1 MPIIIYQLSL
11 IFLSLGILIVSA
23 DQLITQADA
32 IARKFNFSQVLIGL
46 TIVAFGTS
54 APELM
59 VSLSAALFETP
70 PASDA
75 IIGNIIGS
83 NIANLLLVL
92 GVAGLL
98 YNVEFKSIDQ
108 KTIFYLLAVTFYF
121 ILLLST
127 VSNIGWLH
135 SIIFFI
141 LLVFFINHL
150 AHFSV
155 STEIE
160 IEQEK
165 NISYTKLLLSFV
177 GFFIGGK
184 LFLTESLEFF
194 SGLGLEHTV
203 IGLTVLAIGTSL
215 PELITLIV
223 SAIKKKSAIGIANI
237 IGSNIMNIL
246 FVFLPSLAIIQIR
259 GFNFSTINIQ
269 PTDLII
275 LSIGTSII
283 IILSLTKK
291 PLSKVIS
298 FVFVLSYLI
307 YIYRLF

>member
-11 IFLSLGILIVSA
+11 IFLSLVILIVSA
-23 DQLITQADA
+23 DQLITQADS

-75 IIGNIIGS
+75 VIGNIIGS

-108 KTIFYLLAVTFYF
+108 KTIFYLLAVTFYL

-150 AHFSV
+150 AHFSI

-246 FVFLPSLAIIQIR
+246 FVLLPSLAIVQIR

-307 YIYRLF
+307 YIYRLI

>member
-23 DQLITQADA
+23 DQLITQADS

-108 KTIFYLLAVTFYF
+108 KTIFYLLAVTFYL

-155 STEIE
+155 STESE

-194 SGLGLEHTV
+194 SRLGLEHTV

>member
-165 NISYTKLLLSFV
+165 NISYTNLLLSFV

-246 FVFLPSLAIIQIR
+246 FVLLPSLAIVQIR

>member
-155 STEIE
+155 STESE

>member
-121 ILLLST
+121 ILVLST

-155 STEIE
+155 STESE

-194 SGLGLEHTV
+194 SRLGLEHTV

-246 FVFLPSLAIIQIR
+246 FVLLPSLAIVQIR

>member
-23 DQLITQADA
+23 DQLITQADS

-75 IIGNIIGS
+75 VIGNIIGS

-194 SGLGLEHTV
+194 SRLGLEHTV

-223 SAIKKKSAIGIANI
+223 SAIKKKSAIGIGNI

-307 YIYRLF
+307 YIYRLI

>member
-23 DQLITQADA
+23 DQLITQADS

-75 IIGNIIGS
+75 VIGNIIGS

-194 SGLGLEHTV
+194 SRLGLEHTV

-307 YIYRLF
+307 YIYRLI

>member
-23 DQLITQADA
+23 DQLITQADS

-121 ILLLST
+121 ILVLST

-155 STEIE
+155 STESE

-194 SGLGLEHTV
+194 SRLGLEHTV

>member
-108 KTIFYLLAVTFYF
+108 KTIFYLLAVTFYL

-150 AHFSV
+150 AHFSI

-194 SGLGLEHTV
+194 SRLGLEHTV

>member
-32 IARKFNFSQVLIGL
+32 IARKFNLSQVLIGL

-121 ILLLST
+121 ILVLST

-155 STEIE
+155 STESE

-194 SGLGLEHTV
+194 SRLGLEHTV

-223 SAIKKKSAIGIANI
+223 SAIKKKSAIGIGNI

-307 YIYRLF
+307 YIYRLI

>member
-194 SGLGLEHTV
+194 SRLGLEHTV

>member
-155 STEIE
+155 STESE

-194 SGLGLEHTV
+194 SRLGLEHTV

-246 FVFLPSLAIIQIR
+246 FVLLPSLAIVQIR
-259 GFNFSTINIQ
+259 GFNFSTMNIQ

>member
-1 MPIIIYQLSL
+1 MLIIIYQLSL
-11 IFLSLGILIVSA
+11 ILLSLGILIISA
-23 DQLITQADA
+23 DQLVTQAYA
-32 IARKFNFSQVLIGL
+32 LARKFNFSHALVGL
-46 TIVAFGTS
+46 TVVAFGTS

-75 IIGNIIGS
+75 IIGNVIGS

-98 YNVEFKSIDQ
+98 YNVQFKSIDQ

-121 ILLLST
+121 ILVLST
-127 VSNIGWLH
+127 VSFIGWLH
-135 SIIFFI
+135 SIIFLI
-141 LLVFFINHL
+141 LLLFFINHL
-150 AHFSV
+150 THFSD
-155 STEIE
+155 SIE
-160 IEQEK
+160 NEVKYEK
-165 NISYTKLLLSFV
+165 KISFIKLLLSFV

-184 LFLTESLEFF
+184 LFLMESLEFF
-194 SGLGLEHTV
+194 SRLGLEHTV

-223 SAIKKKSAIGIANI
+223 SAVKKKSAIGIANI

-246 FVFLPSLAIIQIR
+246 FVLLPSLVIVQTR

-269 PTDLII
+269 LTDLVI
-275 LSIGTSII
+275 LSIGTSVIV
-283 IILSLTKK
+283 ILSLTKQ
-291 PLSKVIS
+291 PLGKVLS
-298 FVFVLSYLI
+298 LVFVLSYLI

>member
-11 IFLSLGILIVSA
+11 IFLSLVILIVSA

-121 ILLLST
+121 ILVLST

-194 SGLGLEHTV
+194 SRLGLEHTV

-246 FVFLPSLAIIQIR
+246 FVLLPSLAIVQIR

>member
-11 IFLSLGILIVSA
+11 IFLSLVILIVSA

-121 ILLLST
+121 ILVLST

-155 STEIE
+155 STESE

-194 SGLGLEHTV
+194 SRLGLEHTV

-269 PTDLII
+269 STDLII
-275 LSIGTSII
+275 LSIE
-283 IILSLTKK
+283 LL
-291 PLSKVIS
+291 L
-298 FVFVLSYLI
+298 L
-307 YIYRLF
+307 

>member
-155 STEIE
+155 STESE

-194 SGLGLEHTV
+194 SRLGLEHTV

-223 SAIKKKSAIGIANI
+223 SAIKKKSAIGIGNI

-307 YIYRLF
+307 YIYRLI

>member
-23 DQLITQADA
+23 DQLITQADS

-108 KTIFYLLAVTFYF
+108 KTIFYLLAVTFYL

-127 VSNIGWLH
+127 VSNIEWLH

-246 FVFLPSLAIIQIR
+246 FVLLPSLAIVQIR

>member
-1 MPIIIYQLSL
+1 MLITIYQLSL

-23 DQLITQADA
+23 DQLISQADA

-121 ILLLST
+121 ILVLST

-155 STEIE
+155 STESE

-194 SGLGLEHTV
+194 SRLGLEHTV

-223 SAIKKKSAIGIANI
+223 SAIKKKSAIGIGNI

>member
-121 ILLLST
+121 ILVLST

-155 STEIE
+155 STESE

-194 SGLGLEHTV
+194 SRLGLEHTV

-307 YIYRLF
+307 YIYRLL

>member
-121 ILLLST
+121 ILVLST

-194 SGLGLEHTV
+194 SRLGLEHTV

-223 SAIKKKSAIGIANI
+223 SAIKKKSAIGIGNI

>member
-121 ILLLST
+121 ILVLST

-155 STEIE
+155 STESE

-194 SGLGLEHTV
+194 SRLGLEHTV

-223 SAIKKKSAIGIANI
+223 SAIKKKSAIGIGNI

>member
-23 DQLITQADA
+23 DQLISQADA

-121 ILLLST
+121 ILVLST

-155 STEIE
+155 STESE

-194 SGLGLEHTV
+194 SRLGLEHTV

-223 SAIKKKSAIGIANI
+223 SAIKKKSAIGIGNI

>member
-1 MPIIIYQLSL
+1 MLIIIYQLSL
-11 IFLSLGILIVSA
+11 ILLSLGILIISA
-23 DQLITQADA
+23 DQLVTQADA
-32 IARKFNFSQVLIGL
+32 LARKFNFSQVLIGL
-46 TIVAFGTS
+46 TVVAFGTS
-54 APELM
+54 APELI

-75 IIGNIIGS
+75 IIGNVIGS

-108 KTIFYLLAVTFYF
+108 KTIFYLLAVTSYF
-121 ILLLST
+121 ISVLLTASY
-127 VSNIGWLH
+127 IGWIH
-135 SIIFFI
+135 SIIFLI

-150 AHFSV
+150 THFSD
-155 STEIE
+155 SIE
-160 IEQEK
+160 NEVKHEK
-165 NISYTKLLLSFV
+165 KISFIKLLLSFV

-184 LFLTESLEFF
+184 LFLMESLEFF
-194 SGLGLEHTV
+194 SRLGLEHTV

-223 SAIKKKSAIGIANI
+223 SAIKKKSAIGMANI

-246 FVFLPSLAIIQIR
+246 FVLLPSLVIVQTR

-269 PTDLII
+269 LTDLVI
-275 LSIGTSII
+275 LSIGTSVIV
-283 IILSLTKK
+283 ILSLTKQ
-291 PLSKVIS
+291 PLGKVLS
-298 FVFVLSYLI
+298 LVFVLSYLI

>member
-121 ILLLST
+121 ILVLST

-155 STEIE
+155 STESE

-194 SGLGLEHTV
+194 SRLGLEHTV

>member
-23 DQLITQADA
+23 DQLISQADA

-194 SGLGLEHTV
+194 SRLGLEHTV

-307 YIYRLF
+307 YIYRLI

>member
-121 ILLLST
+121 ILVLST

-155 STEIE
+155 STESE

>member
-1 MPIIIYQLSL
+1 M
-11 IFLSLGILIVSA
+11 
-23 DQLITQADA
+23 
-32 IARKFNFSQVLIGL
+32 
-46 TIVAFGTS
+46 
-54 APELM
+54 
-59 VSLSAALFETP
+59 
-70 PASDA
+70 
-75 IIGNIIGS
+75 
-83 NIANLLLVL
+83 
-92 GVAGLL
+92 
-98 YNVEFKSIDQ
+98 
-108 KTIFYLLAVTFYF
+108 

-127 VSNIGWLH
+127 VSNIEWLH

-194 SGLGLEHTV
+194 SRLGLEHTV

>member
-11 IFLSLGILIVSA
+11 IFLSLVILIVSA
-23 DQLITQADA
+23 DQLITQADS

-155 STEIE
+155 STESE

-194 SGLGLEHTV
+194 SRLGLEHTV